1 MLPIDSQPQPDDRV
15 RATERSLSRARSA
28 NELLPLLYDELRS
41 LARQQMERDARS
53 ATLQATALVHEAY
66 LRLVGDQD
74 PGWDGRAHFYGA
86 AAKAMRRILI
96 ERARA
101 KHSLKRGAGARP
113 VALVDQVATLAGDT
127 GPEILALDEAL
138 EQLAREAP
146 RAAHVVELLH
156 FAGLAQEEAA
166 AVLGVSLTTLKTDW
180 SFARAWLHRE
190 LTR

>member
-1 MLPIDSQPQPDDRV
+1 MLPIDSRHEPDDR
-15 RATERSLSRARSA
+15 APASARARSA
-28 NELLPLLYDELRS
+28 TELLPLLYDELRS
-41 LARQQMERDARS
+41 LARQQMERDAPG

-66 LRLVGDQD
+66 LRLVGEQD

-101 KHSLKRGAGARP
+101 KHSLKRGSGARP
-113 VALVDQVATLAGDT
+113 VALVDQVATLAGDA

-138 EQLAREAP
+138 ERLAGEAP

-166 AVLGVSLTTLKTDW
+166 AVIGVSLTTLKTDW